1 MKSNKNKKRLICSVT
16 AIITITISIIAA
28 HAISNQVNIGTERT
42 TEMAHSDMINVMFP
56 SEARQATCVEE
67 SIKSHKSSSTSSVV
81 SAKETVSSVESN
93 VEIEPSEISK
103 SDANIDTELIKT
115 QMTSSNTD
123 TGSEK
128 SVESST
134 PTKAKPVVESS
145 KPDNNTTETNTSST
159 DEVEDTDKSSDEDV
173 AIEEEPVYEYS
184 WSFDGENWH
193 FEPSGWT
200 ISNRDWIV
208 LCNCVANEAGSYWIT
223 EADKARV
230 CEVIFNRYHWWGY
243 NSIYDV
249 IAAPNQFEG
258 SSSYINLEEYS
269 YKVTDQVINGCAFY
283 CSWPDV
289 FNEGYLFFT
298 GDGYQNHFR

>member
-16 AIITITISIIAA
+16 FIITITISIIAT
-28 HAISNQVNIGTERT
+28 HAISNQVDIDTERT
-42 TEMAHSDMINVMFP
+42 TEMTHSDMINVMSP
-56 SEARQATCVEE
+56 SEACQTTYIEE
-67 SIKSHKSSSTSSVV
+67 STKSHKSSSTSSV
-81 SAKETVSSVESN
+81 
-93 VEIEPSEISK
+93 EIEPSETT

-115 QMTSSNTD
+115 QVTSSNTD
-123 TGSEK
+123 IDSEK
-128 SVESST
+128 SVESSK
-134 PTKAKPVVESS
+134 PAKAKPVVESL
-145 KPDNNTTETNTSST
+145 KPDNNTTETNTSAT
-159 DEVEDTDKSSDEDV
+159 DEVEDTNKSSDEDV
-173 AIEEEPVYEYS
+173 AVEEEPVYEYS

-200 ISNRDWIV
+200 ISNSDWIV

-223 EADKARV
+223 EADKGRV

-258 SSSYINLEEYS
+258 SDGYINLEEYS

>member
-1 MKSNKNKKRLICSVT
+1 MKSNKNKKRLICIVT
-16 AIITITISIIAA
+16 FIITITISIIAT
-28 HAISNQVNIGTERT
+28 HAISNQVDIDTERT
-42 TEMAHSDMINVMFP
+42 TEMTHSDMINVMSP
-56 SEARQATCVEE
+56 SEACQTTYIEE
-67 SIKSHKSSSTSSVV
+67 STKSHKSSSTFS
-81 SAKETVSSVESN
+81 
-93 VEIEPSEISK
+93 VEIEPSETK

-115 QMTSSNTD
+115 QVTSSNTD
-123 TGSEK
+123 IDSEK
-128 SVESST
+128 SVESSK
-134 PTKAKPVVESS
+134 PAKAKPVVESL
-145 KPDNNTTETNTSST
+145 KPDIESLKPNNNTTETNTSAT
-159 DEVEDTDKSSDEDV
+159 DEVEDTNKFSDEDV
-173 AIEEEPVYEYS
+173 AVEEEPVYEYS

-200 ISNRDWIV
+200 ISNSDWIV

-258 SSSYINLEEYS
+258 SDGYINLEEYS